1 MQHLEV
7 TAFDVLSVL
16 CKDMNHWNCCS
27 CKELKSLCWT
37 KQQQVFLMEG
47 VVFFHRW
54 SCVLQLLVIN
64 DSTVSCVRLH
74 TVDFL
79 IILFFTAIQ
88 NRVFWGEDNWKGKYL
103 FLCLKKKRIKI
114 KMKVWIYTYMYRSTR
129 PPTRQ
134 TYRSFSATE
143 THGMKLLVHN
153 LCADV
158 NVRWG
163 LELCSL
169 PTERWRLAHIVYLS
183 TQWP

>member
-7 TAFDVLSVL
+7 TTFDVLSVL

-37 KQQQVFLMEG
+37 KQQQVFPMEG

-79 IILFFTAIQ
+79 IMLFSQRFRTEFSEGKITG
-88 NRVFWGEDNWKGKYL
+88 RVSIYFCAW
-103 FLCLKKKRIKI
+103 KKKENKDQNESLNIHLYVQKY
-114 KMKVWIYTYMYRSTR
+114 W
-129 PPTRQ
+129 
-134 TYRSFSATE
+134 ATHTSNLQE
-143 THGMKLLVHN
+143 LLSHWN
-153 LCADV
+153 TWHEAPGAQFMC
-158 NVRWG
+158 W
-163 LELCSL
+163 C
-169 PTERWRLAHIVYLS
+169 
-183 TQWP
+183 